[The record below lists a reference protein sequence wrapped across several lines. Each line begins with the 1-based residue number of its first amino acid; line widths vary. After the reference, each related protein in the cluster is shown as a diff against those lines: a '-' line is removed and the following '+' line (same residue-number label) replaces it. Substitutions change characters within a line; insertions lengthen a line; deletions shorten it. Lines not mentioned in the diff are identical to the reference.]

1 MPRRDPTIKSVDLVN
16 RGQFAPGSCL
26 VADDAS
32 ISARLVAS
40 TIDEIGCVRIVH
52 RRRETML
59 RGGLEVPPREAND
72 QLRAHPAV
80 NDVRVIGIPHD
91 VLGEPV
97 GASIV
102 GFPVSFASL
111 TRSP

>member
-1 MPRRDPTIKSVDLVN
+1 MPRRDPTIKSVDFVN
-16 RGQFAPGSCL
+16 RRQFAPGSFI

-32 ISARLVAS
+32 ISARLAAG
-40 TIDEIGCVRIVH
+40 TIDDIGCARIVN
-52 RRRETML
+52 RRRETIL
-59 RGGLEVPPREAND
+59 RGGFDVPPREAND

-97 GASIV
+97 CACIV